1 MKLNVNVDHIWVY
14 EREGSDC
21 GIVIAE
27 TYGNALDELRKMY
40 TDIDK
45 RLNEE
50 ACKRNG
56 WTWGLNI
63 FGLDEVEQSENGK
76 VFVTTP
82 I

>member
-1 MKLNVNVDHIWVY
+1 MKLNVDVDHIWVY
-14 EREGSDC
+14 EREGGDC

-56 WTWGLNI
+56 WIWGLNI

>member
-1 MKLNVNVDHIWVY
+1 MKLNVNIDNIWVY
-14 EREGSDC
+14 EREGGDC
-21 GIVIAE
+21 GIIIAK

-45 RLNEE
+45 RLSEE

-56 WTWGLNI
+56 WTWGLNV

-76 VFVTTP
+76 VFVTAP

>member
-14 EREGSDC
+14 EREGGDC

-45 RLNEE
+45 RLSEE
-50 ACKRNG
+50 AYKRNG
-56 WTWGLNI
+56 WTWGLNV

-76 VFVTTP
+76 VFVTVP

>member
-1 MKLNVNVDHIWVY
+1 MKLNVNIDHIWVY
-14 EREGSDC
+14 EREGGDC
-21 GIVIAE
+21 GIIIAE

-45 RLNEE
+45 RLNKE

-56 WTWGLNI
+56 WTWGLNV

-76 VFVTTP
+76 VFITVP
-82 I
+82 V

>member
-14 EREGSDC
+14 EREGGDC

-27 TYGNALDELRKMY
+27 TYGHALDELRKMY

-56 WTWGLNI
+56 WTWGLNV

-76 VFVTTP
+76 VFVTAP

>member
-1 MKLNVNVDHIWVY
+1 MKTNVNVDHIWVY
-14 EREGSDC
+14 EREGGDC

-45 RLNEE
+45 RLSEE
-50 ACKRNG
+50 TCKRNG
-56 WTWGLNI
+56 WTWGLNV

>member
-1 MKLNVNVDHIWVY
+1 MINFEPKISGVRVTGSEIDEVLNI
-14 EREGSDC
+14 S
-21 GIVIAE
+21 
-27 TYGNALDELRKMY
+27 
-40 TDIDK
+40 
-45 RLNEE
+45 EE

-76 VFVTTP
+76 VFVTAP